1 MEHVYVLFEMV
12 RAQVRVHSTNT
23 GAVEV
28 KGCHSDPS
36 PDPCCR
42 VCVAAGDICRARRR
56 AAGHDQPGAAAGQP
70 AQQGRRRM
78 M

>member
-12 RAQVRVHSTNT
+12 RAQVRVHSTDT
-23 GAVEV
+23 VAVELR
-28 KGCHSDPS
+28 CCRSDPL
-36 PDPCCR
+36 PHPLWR